1 MDANENKRLVWPDVP
16 PLDELPAAPRRI
28 ILHWTAGTYQ
38 AGNLER
44 EHYHYLIEG
53 DGRPIEGVPVAWNM
67 RDVSQGGRYAAHT
80 RALNSYGVGVAFCG
94 MLGATRTDFGQYPLT
109 EEQVR
114 CGCIF
119 VGCLCHLW
127 NLPVNENTVFT
138 HAEAERLHG
147 VPQLGKWDID
157 VLPWAPTMTPREVGD
172 WLRSQ
177 IRRAATL
184 GREI

>member
-1 MDANENKRLVWPDVP
+1 MDDERWKDWPEVP
-16 PLDELPAAPRRI
+16 PVEALPARPRRI

-38 AGNLER
+38 ASNLER

-53 DGRPIEGVPVAWNM
+53 DGRPVEGVPVAWNM
-67 RDVSQGGRYAAHT
+67 RDLSTGGSYAAHT
-80 RALNSYGVGVAFCG
+80 RALNSYSVGVAFCG
-94 MLGATRTDFGQYPLT
+94 MLGATHTDFGAYPLT

-114 CGCIF
+114 RGCIF
-119 VGCLCHLW
+119 VGYLCHLW
-127 NLPVNENTVFT
+127 DLPVNEETVFT
-138 HAEAERLHG
+138 HAEAERLYG
-147 VPQLGKWDID
+147 ILQPGKWDID

-184 GREI
+184 GRET